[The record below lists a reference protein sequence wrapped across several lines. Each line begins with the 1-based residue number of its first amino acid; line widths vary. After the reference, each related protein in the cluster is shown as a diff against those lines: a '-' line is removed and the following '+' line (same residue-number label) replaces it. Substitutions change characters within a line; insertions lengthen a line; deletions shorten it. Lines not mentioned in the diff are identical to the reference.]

1 MPFLTDDEIVSQ
13 PECWQTAGEMVGEVA
28 DVLPRDGER
37 VAFVGT
43 GTAWLMAQ
51 AVAALRERAGRG
63 ESDAYTASEMPRTR
77 RYDRLVVLTR
87 SGSTTDLNRLLTDF
101 RGVTPTLALVGDT
114 TTDSADLAD
123 EVVDLSFADEASVVQ
138 TRFATTA
145 LALVRAWL
153 GQPLEPMIADATDA
167 LQVPLT
173 DEMAAAEQVTFLG
186 RDWTVGL
193 AEEAAWKFRQC
204 SQSWSEAYPVME
216 YRHGPIAVA
225 EPGRLVWMLGET
237 PAGLADDVAA
247 TGATFVDHDR
257 DPMAELI
264 IAQRLAVARAMRLG
278 MSPDSPR
285 NLRRAVVLDD

>member
-13 PECWQTAGEMVGEVA
+13 PECWQTAGEMVGDVA
-28 DVLPRDGER
+28 GVLPRDGER

-51 AVAALRERAGRG
+51 AIAALRERAGRG

-145 LALVRAWL
+145 LALVRA
-153 GQPLEPMIADATDA
+153 
-167 LQVPLT
+167 
-173 DEMAAAEQVTFLG
+173 
-186 RDWTVGL
+186 
-193 AEEAAWKFRQC
+193 
-204 SQSWSEAYPVME
+204 
-216 YRHGPIAVA
+216 
-225 EPGRLVWMLGET
+225 
-237 PAGLADDVAA
+237 
-247 TGATFVDHDR
+247 
-257 DPMAELI
+257 
-264 IAQRLAVARAMRLG
+264 
-278 MSPDSPR
+278 
-285 NLRRAVVLDD
+285 

>member
-1 MPFLTDDEIVSQ
+1 
-13 PECWQTAGEMVGEVA
+13 
-28 DVLPRDGER
+28 
-37 VAFVGT
+37 
-43 GTAWLMAQ
+43 
-51 AVAALRERAGRG
+51 
-63 ESDAYTASEMPRTR
+63 
-77 RYDRLVVLTR
+77 
-87 SGSTTDLNRLLTDF
+87 
-101 RGVTPTLALVGDT
+101 
-114 TTDSADLAD
+114 
-123 EVVDLSFADEASVVQ
+123 
-138 TRFATTA
+138 
-145 LALVRAWL
+145 
-153 GQPLEPMIADATDA
+153 MIADATDA

-278 MSPDSPR
+278 MSPDNPR